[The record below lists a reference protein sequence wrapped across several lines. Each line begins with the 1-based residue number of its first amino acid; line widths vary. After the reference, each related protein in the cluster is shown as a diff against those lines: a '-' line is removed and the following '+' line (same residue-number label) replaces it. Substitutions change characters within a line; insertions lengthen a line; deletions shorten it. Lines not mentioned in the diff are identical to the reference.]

1 MAAKAS
7 DSVLLPDETASA
19 PPGEA
24 PHALDLDL
32 AVRRRL
38 LGSLADRGSSE
49 AAAIVIPGV
58 LCWFYSRGADPV
70 GLLVWWAAFA
80 TMTLFIVR
88 SRRRFRADAALPDA
102 VAVPRWE
109 RVFQHAGLVA
119 GLMWVLPVAI
129 TLQSGT
135 TEFKL
140 FLYLV
145 LCSVIASAAT
155 FLAPLPGIFW
165 RFFLAMY
172 VPMTAALYWF
182 FPLRWPY
189 LLPLLLLYGAII
201 VRHAWGGRLFVVQ
214 QVQREQ
220 ERQQLAEGYRIAKE
234 QAERAL
240 EEKNRFI
247 STTSH
252 DLRQPLHAM
261 GLLMETALQ
270 RNGDAQLAPVLRDVQ
285 ECVRSLSFMFNA
297 LMDLSRLESGSFVAR
312 REDVSV
318 RALFED
324 VTTVF
329 APDAAVRGLRL
340 RRYLPHRREP
350 RVRADPALLRQMVF
364 NLTQNALRY
373 TVAGG
378 VLLGVRAHRGQWRIE
393 VWDTGAG
400 VAQEDRHSVYAPYFR
415 GGQWSGGAEGHGLG
429 LAVVA
434 RSAQLIGAEHGFEST
449 PGRGSCFWLNLIA
462 VPDVP
467 EGAQGAEAAGGTALG
482 APQHAATGRMESLSG
497 TCLLVEDD
505 PQVASALAHLLQ
517 SWGLRVKVAAT
528 GAQAVAR
535 VERGFVPDAV
545 LCDHRL
551 SGGENGFAVLQA
563 LLARCGHARGA
574 MVSAEQGAPE
584 LLQAE
589 DDGYLVFRKPL
600 APDVLY
606 AVLARWLNAAHAR
619 RGSGTLA
626 SGAQRAGLLP

>member
-1 MAAKAS
+1 MS
-7 DSVLLPDETASA
+7 NPVPESVYPTDWSPSVL
-19 PPGEA
+19 PGEE
-24 PHALDLDL
+24 PHAMDL

-38 LGSLADRGSSE
+38 LLSLADRGSSE

-58 LCWFYSRGADPV
+58 LCWFYGRSADPV
-70 GLLVWWAAFA
+70 WLLVWWATFA
-80 TMTLFIVR
+80 SMTLFILR
-88 SRRRFRADAALPDA
+88 SRRQFRADVAVPDA
-102 VAVPRWE
+102 VAVPKWE
-109 RVFQHAGLVA
+109 RIFQRSAWVA
-119 GLMWVLPVAI
+119 GLMWVVPIGL
-129 TLQSGT
+129 TLQGGT

-145 LCSVIASAAT
+145 LCAVTASAAT
-155 FLAPLPGIFW
+155 FLAPMPGIFW

-172 VPMTAALYWF
+172 VPMTVALYWF
-182 FPLRWPY
+182 FPQRWIY
-189 LLPLLLLYGAII
+189 LLPLMLLYGGVI
-201 VRHAWGGRLFVVQ
+201 VRHAWGGRTFVMQ
-214 QVQREQ
+214 QVDRER
-220 ERQQLAEGYRIAKE
+220 ERQQLAEGYRLAKV

-261 GLLMETALQ
+261 GLLVETAMQ
-270 RNGDAQLAPVLRDVQ
+270 RNGDPQLTPVLQDVQ

-324 VTTVF
+324 VATVF

-340 RRYLPHRREP
+340 RMYLPHRREP

-378 VLLGVRAHRGQWRIE
+378 VLLGVRPHRGQWRIE

-400 VAQEDRHSVYAPYFR
+400 VAKEDRHRVYAPYFR
-415 GGQWSGGAEGHGLG
+415 GTQGSRAAEGHGLG

-434 RSAQLIGAEHGFEST
+434 RSARLIGAEYGFEST
-449 PGRGSCFWLNLIA
+449 PGRGSCFWLNLLA
-462 VPDVP
+462 ATDAPAPSSTP
-467 EGAQGAEAAGGTALG
+467 EPALG
-482 APQHAATGRMESLSG
+482 NAAVARVESLIG
-497 TCLLVEDD
+497 ACLLVEDD
-505 PQVASALAHLLQ
+505 PQVASALAQLLQ
-517 SWGLRVKVAAT
+517 SWGLQVKVAVN
-528 GAQAVAR
+528 GEQALAR
-535 VERGFVPDAV
+535 LERGFVPDAI

-551 SGGENGFAVLQA
+551 AAGESGFAVLQA

-574 MVSAEQGAPE
+574 MLSADKDAPE

-589 DDGYLVFRKPL
+589 DDGYLVLRKPL

-606 AVLARWLNAAHAR
+606 AVLARWLDTAR
-619 RGSGTLA
+619 K
-626 SGAQRAGLLP
+626 RARPSSDGF

>member
-1 MAAKAS
+1 MAA
-7 DSVLLPDETASA
+7 PA
-19 PPGEA
+19 PGGA
-24 PHALDLDL
+24 PHALDL

-38 LGSLADRGSSE
+38 LDSLADRGSSE

-58 LCWFYSRGADPV
+58 LCWFHGRSANPV
-70 GLLVWWAAFA
+70 WLLVWWAAFA
-80 TMTLFIVR
+80 AMTLYILR
-88 SRRRFRADAALPDA
+88 ARRRFRADAAVPDA

-109 RVFQHAGLVA
+109 RVFQRAGLVA
-119 GLMWVLPVAI
+119 GVMWVLPVAL
-129 TLQSGT
+129 TLHNGT

-145 LCSVIASAAT
+145 LCAVIASAAT
-155 FLAPLPGIFW
+155 FLAPMPGMFW
-165 RFFLAMY
+165 RFFLAVY
-172 VPMTAALYWF
+172 LPMTAALYWY

-189 LLPLLLLYGAII
+189 LLPLQLLYGGII

-214 QVQREQ
+214 QVAREQ
-220 ERQQLAEGYRIAKE
+220 ERLQLAEGYRLAKE

-270 RNGDAQLAPVLRDVQ
+270 RNDDAQLAPVLRDVQ

-297 LMDLSRLESGSFVAR
+297 LMDLSRLESGSFVAQ
-312 REDVSV
+312 REDVPV

-324 VTTVF
+324 VATVF

-340 RRYLPHRREP
+340 RMYLPRQREP

-373 TVAGG
+373 TVEGG
-378 VLLGVRAHRGQWRIE
+378 VLLGVRPRAGHWRIE

-400 VAQEDRHSVYAPYFR
+400 VAHEDRHRVYAPYFR
-415 GGQWSGGAEGHGLG
+415 GGAWAGSAEGHGLG

-434 RSAQLIGAEHGFEST
+434 RSARLIGADYGFEST
-449 PGRGSCFWLNLIA
+449 PGRGSCFWLDLVA
-462 VPDVP
+462 APDAP
-467 EGAQGAEAAGGTALG
+467 AAQHGHGHGSGAAASAQALQRQREAAGRVQSLG
-482 APQHAATGRMESLSG
+482 GN
-497 TCLLVEDD
+497 CLLVEDD

-517 SWGLRVKVAAT
+517 SWGLRVQVAA
-528 GAQAVAR
+528 GGGQALSRLA
-535 VERGFVPDAV
+535 RGFVPDAV

-551 SGGENGFAVLQA
+551 AGGESGFAVLQA
-563 LLARCGHARGA
+563 VLARCGHTRGA
-574 MVSAEQGAPE
+574 MVSAEQDAPQ

-589 DDGYLVFRKPL
+589 DDGYLVLRKPL
-600 APDVLY
+600 APDALY
-606 AVLARWLNAAHAR
+606 AVLARWMDAARESR
-619 RGSGTLA
+619 RA
-626 SGAQRAGLLP
+626 ARAGAATQRV